1 MIDIDTLAA
10 VETPVIIWVL
20 DYSTGQ
26 VYTIN
31 ITTNDNR
38 KGFHKPI
45 EDLTNDDYETII
57 EAKLPNIRIQDCNW
71 MISPQTIAEVV

>member
-31 ITTNDNR
+31 ITTFGNMHN
-38 KGFHKPI
+38 HK
-45 EDLTNDDYETII
+45 LTNDDYETII
-57 EAKLPNIRIQDCNW
+57 EAKLPNVRIQDCNW
-71 MISPQTIAEVV
+71 MVSPQTIAEVV